1 MGIYAHIHNILLS
14 IWRLAD
20 PLKLSPLH
28 LSQVLL
34 FFSLKSFM
42 SIFSLHFQ
50 SSHPH
55 TSLTAIIFLLLP
67 NTSGFILN
75 ATYTQIRF
83 NYFFSSKISFNIFI
97 YSKVSLSVFQ
107 CSFPSSKLTKVLY
120 ISFPQL
126 LVVENTKASVLLAS
140 AKFKYFPLSEIDF
153 FLAVCMPFFAGNF
166 TATLNA
172 LTLPICPPAV
182 SLFGTCTDMLLILIS
197 NKFYSAHFLH
207 CYIANSEGKTGS
219 MSIVPVP
226 LPCLPFLLPV
236 KSIMLSVKEHVQM
249 QLNTSSKYKISQ

>member
-1 MGIYAHIHNILLS
+1 MINSINFTPISHFLILYPHFKWYHLSPMFPSLASILWLYFIFSNKGMSPFESLIKLHWPSSHKTMYMGIYAHIHNILLS

-42 SIFSLHFQ
+42 STFSLHFQ

-97 YSKVSLSVFQ
+97 YSKVSLSVF
-107 CSFPSSKLTKVLY
+107 
-120 ISFPQL
+120 
-126 LVVENTKASVLLAS
+126 
-140 AKFKYFPLSEIDF
+140 
-153 FLAVCMPFFAGNF
+153 
-166 TATLNA
+166 
-172 LTLPICPPAV
+172 
-182 SLFGTCTDMLLILIS
+182 
-197 NKFYSAHFLH
+197 
-207 CYIANSEGKTGS
+207 
-219 MSIVPVP
+219 
-226 LPCLPFLLPV
+226 
-236 KSIMLSVKEHVQM
+236 
-249 QLNTSSKYKISQ
+249 